1 MQETIRAAVLR
12 LFPELSGGLHLDR
25 YARVVAIADQPGE
38 GATCERFRPRYAV
51 DIEILTADME
61 PDPAYPVYPAVP
73 LPVSCGAGQE
83 SGTFAYPEPGALVV
97 VGFAYGRPD
106 HPVIRQVYPLGVSL
120 PGVAPREW
128 LAQQSPTVFQRAD
141 AGGNWTRTTD
151 ATITDD
157 SVSRI
162 VRAVDATTDLARE
175 LRRIS
180 EHSTTEVGGMA
191 TLEAGT
197 VLTMLAGIRADLGT
211 LGALNLTSGAGATLT
226 VGEGLQETVGAD
238 RTTAVRGA
246 RATTI
251 GGADTLSVGADR
263 AANIAGASTET
274 VEGEKSINAANI
286 TLAAQGTICC
296 KAGQGSGTS
305 LFAELLA
312 CLDEIR
318 AALDVLA
325 GHTHPDAGTIDQG
338 AAVSGHA
345 ARLGGHRATIGGITR

>member
-1 MQETIRAAVLR
+1 M
-12 LFPELSGGLHLDR
+12 
-25 YARVVAIADQPGE
+25 
-38 GATCERFRPRYAV
+38 
-51 DIEILTADME
+51 
-61 PDPAYPVYPAVP
+61 
-73 LPVSCGAGQE
+73 
-83 SGTFAYPEPGALVV
+83 V

-141 AGGNWTRTTD
+141 VEGNWTRATD

-162 VRAVDATTDLARE
+162 IRAVDATTDIARE

-211 LGALNLTSGAGATLT
+211 LGALNLTSGARATLT

-238 RTTAVRGA
+238 RA
-246 RATTI
+246 RP
-251 GGADTLSVGADR
+251 
-263 AANIAGASTET
+263 N
-274 VEGEKSINAANI
+274 
-286 TLAAQGTICC
+286 Q
-296 KAGQGSGTS
+296 
-305 LFAELLA
+305 
-312 CLDEIR
+312 
-318 AALDVLA
+318 
-325 GHTHPDAGTIDQG
+325 
-338 AAVSGHA
+338 
-345 ARLGGHRATIGGITR
+345 